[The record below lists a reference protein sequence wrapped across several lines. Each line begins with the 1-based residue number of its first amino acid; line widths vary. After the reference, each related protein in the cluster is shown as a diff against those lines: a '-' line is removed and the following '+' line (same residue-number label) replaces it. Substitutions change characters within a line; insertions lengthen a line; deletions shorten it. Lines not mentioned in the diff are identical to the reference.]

1 MFDIFARSFS
11 VATRT
16 ERPRRAEVI
25 RNRGDLPRLSW
36 LEEDLPFRHHAGRRS
51 GRHD

>member
-11 VATRT
+11 IATYT
-16 ERPRRAEVI
+16 DRPRRAEAV
-25 RNRGDLPRLSW
+25 RRSADLPRLSW